1 MPGRVRLWSR
11 HGGKATSG
19 TTTGTGARDVIDHST
34 EAASIARIPEPRT
47 RETLGRDLRTLGV
60 EAGMALLVHASLGR
74 IGWTVGGAETVIHA
88 LMDVLTPD
96 GTLMMP
102 SFSGHLSDP
111 AEWSNPPVPDAW
123 IDVIRAHMPAFDPVR
138 TTTRSMGRIAEAF
151 RTWPGVKRSG
161 HPTLSLAAWG
171 RHAEELVATHTL
183 DWPLGDETPMGAFY
197 DVDGHVLLIG
207 VGYNRNS
214 SLHLAE
220 ARAVHP
226 RTTRRAIPVARGNGA
241 GGNGA
246 GGNVVE
252 WVEMM
257 DVVDDESRLFPDLGA
272 AFEAAGRVRIGPL
285 GSAES
290 RLMSQRALVDFAVR
304 WLDEALASSD

>member
-1 MPGRVRLWSR
+1 MSE
-11 HGGKATSG
+11 
-19 TTTGTGARDVIDHST
+19 HST
-34 EAASIARIPEPRT
+34 EAKSIARTPEPRT
-47 RETLGRDLRTLGV
+47 RDTLGRDLRTLGV
-60 EAGMALLVHASLGR
+60 EPGMALIVHASLGQ
-74 IGWTVGGAETVIHA
+74 IGWTVGGAACVIHA

-96 GTLMMP
+96 GTLVMP
-102 SFSGHLSDP
+102 SFSEQLSDP
-111 AEWSNPPVPDAW
+111 AGWSNPPVPDAW

-138 TTTRSMGRIAEAF
+138 TATRNMGRIAEAF
-151 RTWPGVKRSG
+151 RTWPDVKRSG
-161 HPTLSLAAWG
+161 HPTLSLVAWG
-171 RHAEELVATHTL
+171 RHADELVATHTL

-241 GGNGA
+241 GGNG
-246 GGNVVE
+246 VE

-272 AFEAAGRVRIGPL
+272 AFEATGRVRMGPL

-304 WLDEALASSD
+304 WLDEALAPIN

>member
-1 MPGRVRLWSR
+1 
-11 HGGKATSG
+11 
-19 TTTGTGARDVIDHST
+19 
-34 EAASIARIPEPRT
+34 
-47 RETLGRDLRTLGV
+47 
-60 EAGMALLVHASLGR
+60 
-74 IGWTVGGAETVIHA
+74 
-88 LMDVLTPD
+88 
-96 GTLMMP
+96 
-102 SFSGHLSDP
+102 
-111 AEWSNPPVPDAW
+111 
-123 IDVIRAHMPAFDPVR
+123 MPAFDPVR

-197 DVDGHVLLIG
+197 DLDGQVLLIG

-226 RTTRRAIPVARGNGA
+226 RTTRRAIPVARGNG
-241 GGNGA
+241 
-246 GGNVVE
+246 VE

-272 AFEAAGRVRIGPL
+272 AFEATGRVRMGPL

-290 RLMSQRALVDFAVR
+290 RLMSQRALVDFAAR
-304 WLDEALASSD
+304 WLDEALAPPD

>member
-1 MPGRVRLWSR
+1 MPAPGRLWSR

-19 TTTGTGARDVIDHST
+19 TTIGTGARTEARGVSDHSA
-34 EAASIARIPEPRT
+34 EAASIARTPEPRT
-47 RETLGRDLRTLGV
+47 RESLAQDLRTLGV
-60 EAGMALLVHASLGR
+60 EPSMALLVHASLGR

-123 IDVIRAHMPAFDPVR
+123 IDVIRAHMPAFDPLR

-171 RHAEELVATHTL
+171 RHAEALVATHTL

-220 ARAVHP
+220 SRANHP
-226 RTTRRAIPVARGNGA
+226 RTTRRAIPVARGNG
-241 GGNGA
+241 
-246 GGNVVE
+246 VE
-252 WVEMM
+252 WVEMI
-257 DVVDDESRLFPDLGA
+257 DVVDDENRLFPALGA
-272 AFEAAGRVRIGPL
+272 AFEATGRVSIGPV

-304 WLDEALASSD
+304 WLDQALAPTG